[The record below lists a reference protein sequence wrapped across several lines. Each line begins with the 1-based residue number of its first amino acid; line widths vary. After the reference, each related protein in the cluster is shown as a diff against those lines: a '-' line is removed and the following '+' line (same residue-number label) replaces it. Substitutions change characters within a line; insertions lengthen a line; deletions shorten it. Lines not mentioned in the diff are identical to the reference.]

1 MLIITLYMLAGFLSV
16 LIGGW
21 LFTNS
26 MEYISHRYRIGSSF
40 VGAVL
45 SPILTSLPELIV
57 FLIALLFYGGV
68 SGEDV
73 AVGTIIGE
81 PFVVSTIIY
90 PIIFIV
96 AAIGFYLRRRSDTA
110 LEVDKALIIPFIV
123 VLLLFPTVLLPALI
137 RSLVIRYLVAVFLVT
152 AYLLYVHV
160 MRSRQGLVI
169 EDYEGLYMLRV
180 IRGYRIEFMPFILQ
194 LVISVVLLF
203 VGSKALVEGVI
214 DLSKYLMLDV
224 MGLSIIIVPT
234 ATVLPESITAVIW
247 TWRERDTMAVAA
259 LIGEKVLY
267 STVYPALA
275 LVATRWLLSVEAL
288 VSVAVVEVISSA
300 MLYHVIKGRLTWD
313 VALIGLIGYLTYV
326 LILLHVI

>member
-1 MLIITLYMLAGFLSV
+1 MIILYIVGGFISV

-26 MEYISHRYRIGSSF
+26 MEYVSHRYRIGSSF

-57 FLIALLFYGGV
+57 FLIALLLYGDV

-96 AAIGFYLRRRSDTA
+96 AAMGFFLRRRDDVV
-110 LEVDKALIIPFIV
+110 LEVNKELTIPFIV
-123 VLLLFPTVLLPALI
+123 VLLLFPTVLLPAI
-137 RSLVIRYLVAVFLVT
+137 IKSLVIRYLIAVFLVT
-152 AYLLYVHV
+152 AYLLYVHT
-160 MRSRQGLVI
+160 MRNREGLVI
-169 EDYEGLYMLRV
+169 EDYERLYILRV
-180 IRGYRIEFMPFILQ
+180 INRLRIERIAFILQ
-194 LVISVVLLF
+194 LVVSVALLF
-203 VGSKALVEGVI
+203 MGSRALVEGII

-247 TWRERDTMAVAA
+247 AWRERDTMAVAA

-267 STVYPALA
+267 STIYPALV
-275 LVATRWLLSVEAL
+275 LIATRWLLSTEAL
-288 VSVAVVEVISSA
+288 VSVAIVEVVSSV
-300 MLYHVIKGRLTWD
+300 MLYHVIRGRLTWD
-313 VALIGLIGYLTYV
+313 VAVIGLTGYLVY
-326 LILLHVI
+326 LFIFMHCI